1 MDLYDNMSA
10 YKGNSVANVSDTSN
24 KDSMLD
30 GKNLLFMTGFSAGM
44 LFFYL
49 AGDAFSKEVGRMYLE
64 TLQQI
69 KRMEPAMEGLFIYI
83 LESRVRQALLLFI
96 MATGK
101 MSKLIFYIVIAIAGF
116 ATGILMLIAAYQLG
130 FLGILISV
138 GMVFPQMI
146 LYFMA
151 FKLMFEEH
159 YYGKSGDTNYYHKSS
174 AITQGGWH
182 KIGQVFLK
190 ILKCTGYIL
199 IGIFLETYI
208 NTWLMQKIL
217 LFL

>member
-1 MDLYDNMSA
+1 MDLYDNVSA
-10 YKGNSVANVSDTSN
+10 YKDNSIRSISDTTN

-30 GKNLLFMTGFSAGM
+30 GKNLVFMTGFCAGM

-49 AGDAFSKEVGRMYLE
+49 AGDAFCKEVGRMYLE
-64 TLQQI
+64 TLWQI
-69 KRMEPAMEGLFIYI
+69 KRMEPAKEGLLIYI
-83 LESRVRQALLLFI
+83 LESRIRQALLLFI
-96 MATGK
+96 MATGRL
-101 MSKLIFYIVIAIAGF
+101 SKPIFYIVIAIAGF
-116 ATGILMLIAAYQLG
+116 ATGVLMLIAAYQLG

-159 YYGKSGDTNYYHKSS
+159 YYGDANNYHKSNV
-174 AITQGGWH
+174 ITQTGWH
-182 KIGQVFLK
+182 KIGRTFLK
-190 ILKCTGYIL
+190 FLKCALYIL
-199 IGIFLETYI
+199 VGVLLETYI